1 MDLYTY
7 VILMIVIEI
16 MNVEKVFLKDKED
29 FIVFILLEVEIMFFD
44 MEEVV
49 LYIFKEVNVII
60 KINTLVNLN
69 LWDKVNKILGKIQ
82 IEID

>member
-69 LWDKVNKILGKIQ
+69 L
-82 IEID
+82 